1 MARNNRKQDDGLGG
15 SFVEFVK
22 TIISAGLI
30 AVLIHTFWFEPFY
43 IPSGSMVPTLLVG
56 DYLVV
61 NKFAYGYSHFSFPF
75 APDFFSGRWPAHMP
89 KRGDVVVFRPPG
101 QLDED
106 FIKRVIGLPGDTIQ
120 VQHGQLYINNTLVPR
135 QDEGTY
141 SDDSDRFGDGAA
153 DYSGPVL
160 ARDYLETLPGG
171 KVHSILKRTDDPT
184 PDMTGF
190 DKNNTPVY
198 TVPAGD
204 LFMMGDNRDDSED
217 SRYLN
222 GPVGYVPLENLV
234 GPASMIFFSID
245 LQHPFWEIW
254 YWPFEIRWGR
264 MFKEIS

>member
-15 SFVEFVK
+15 SFIEFVK
-22 TIISAGLI
+22 TIVTAGLI

-61 NKFAYGYSHFSFPF
+61 NKFSYGYSRFSFPF
-75 APDFFSGRWPAHMP
+75 APNLFSGRWPAGMP

-106 FIKRVIGLPGDTIQ
+106 FIKRVVGMPGDTVQ
-120 VQHGQLYINNTLVPR
+120 VTGGQLFINGTLVPR
-135 QDEGTY
+135 VDAGTY
-141 SDDSDRFGDGAA
+141 VDDSDGYGQ
-153 DYSGPVL
+153 PVL
-160 ARDYLETLPGG
+160 ARDYNETLPGG
-171 KVHSILKRTDDPT
+171 RTHFILKRTNAPELVDGLDA
-184 PDMTGF
+184 
-190 DKNNTPVY
+190 NNTPLY

-217 SRYLN
+217 SRFLD
-222 GPVGYVPLENLV
+222 GPVGYVPVENV
-234 GPASMIFFSID
+234 IGPASIIFFSID

-264 MFKEIS
+264 MFKTIT

>member
-1 MARNNRKQDDGLGG
+1 MAHNNRKQDDGLGG
-15 SFVEFVK
+15 SFVEFIK
-22 TIISAGLI
+22 TILSAGLI
-30 AVLIHTFWFEPFY
+30 AVAIHTFWFEPFY

-61 NKFAYGYSHFSFPF
+61 NKFSYGYSRFSFPF
-75 APDFFSGRWPAHMP
+75 SPDVFSGRWPAHSP

-101 QLDED
+101 ELDVD

-120 VQHGQLYINNTLVPR
+120 VQAGQLYINGKIVPR
-135 QDEGTY
+135 QDEGSY
-141 SDDSDRFGDGAA
+141 SDDSDGYGA
-153 DYSGPVL
+153 PVL
-160 ARDYLETLPGG
+160 ARDYQETLPNG
-171 KVHSILKRTDDPT
+171 KVHAILKRTDGPAAD
-184 PDMTGF
+184 GSF
-190 DKNNTPVY
+190 DQNNTPVY

-217 SRYLN
+217 SRFLD
-222 GPVGYVPLENLV
+222 GPVGYVPLENVV
-234 GPASMIFFSID
+234 GPARLIFFSID

>member
-15 SFVEFVK
+15 SFVEFIK
-22 TIISAGLI
+22 TILSAGLI

-106 FIKRVIGLPGDTIQ
+106 FIKRVIGLPGDT
-120 VQHGQLYINNTLVPR
+120 VQMQSGQLYINGDIVPR
-135 QDEGTY
+135 TDEGTY
-141 SDDSDRFGDGAA
+141 SDDSDGYGE
-153 DYSGPVL
+153 PVL
-160 ARDYLETLPGG
+160 ARDYEESLPGG
-171 KVHSILKRTDDPT
+171 KTHSILKRTNDPEVIGGL
-184 PDMTGF
+184 DA
-190 DKNNTPVY
+190 NNTPVY

-217 SRYLN
+217 SRFLD
-222 GPVGYVPLENLV
+222 GPVGYVPVENVV
-234 GPASMIFFSID
+234 GPASLIFFSID

-264 MFKEIS
+264 MFKSIS

>member
-15 SFVEFVK
+15 SIVEFVK
-22 TIISAGLI
+22 TILSAGLI

-75 APDFFSGRWPAHMP
+75 SPDLFSGRWPARMP

-120 VQHGQLYINNTLVPR
+120 VQQGQLYIDSTLVPR
-135 QDEGTY
+135 TDQGTY
-141 SDDSDRFGDGAA
+141 SDDSDGDGI
-153 DYSGPVL
+153 PVL
-160 ARDYLETLPGG
+160 ARDYKETLPNG
-171 KVHSILKRTDDPT
+171 KVHNILKRTDGPA
-184 PDMTGF
+184 PDGIF
-190 DKNNTPVY
+190 DQNNTPVY

-217 SRYLN
+217 SRYLD

-234 GPASMIFFSID
+234 GPASVIFFSID
-245 LQHPFWEIW
+245 LQHPFWQIW
-254 YWPFEIRWGR
+254 YWPFEIRWNR
-264 MFKEIS
+264 MFKSIS

>member
-15 SFVEFVK
+15 SFVEFIK
-22 TIISAGLI
+22 TILSAGLI

-75 APDFFSGRWPAHMP
+75 ALDLFSGRWPAHTP

-106 FIKRVIGLPGDTIQ
+106 FIKRVIGLPGDTVQ
-120 VQHGQLYINNTLVPR
+120 VQAGQLYINGTIVPR
-135 QDEGTY
+135 QDAGTY
-141 SDDSDRFGDGAA
+141 NDDSDDDGI
-153 DYSGPVL
+153 PVL
-160 ARDYLETLPGG
+160 ARDYQETLPGG
-171 KVHSILKRTDDPT
+171 KIHAILKRTDAPGFADGIDP
-184 PDMTGF
+184 
-190 DKNNTPVY
+190 NNTPVY

-217 SRYLN
+217 SRFLD
-222 GPVGYVPLENLV
+222 GPVGYVPLENV
-234 GPASMIFFSID
+234 IGPARLIFFSID

-264 MFKEIS
+264 MFKSIS